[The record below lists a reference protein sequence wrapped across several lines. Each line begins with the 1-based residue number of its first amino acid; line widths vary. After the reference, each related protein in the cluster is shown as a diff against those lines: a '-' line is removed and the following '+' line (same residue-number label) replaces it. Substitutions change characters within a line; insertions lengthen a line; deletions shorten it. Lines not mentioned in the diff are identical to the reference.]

1 MIKQRCVYIASG
13 VVLLA
18 GLTACGDPPT
28 VPTAEPAAS
37 PSPAAVEESPSG
49 YPAPVPV
56 APEQAPAPT
65 EESPSG
71 YPAQAPVVPE
81 SYPAPS
87 PSP

>member
-18 GLTACGDPPT
+18 GLTACGGPT
-28 VPTAEPAAS
+28 IPSPNSAAS
-37 PSPAAVEESPSG
+37 PSPATAEESPSG
-49 YPAPVPV
+49 YPAPVPA
-56 APEQAPAPT
+56 APEQAPVPT
-65 EESPSG
+65 DESPSG
-71 YPAQAPVVPE
+71 YPAPPVVPE